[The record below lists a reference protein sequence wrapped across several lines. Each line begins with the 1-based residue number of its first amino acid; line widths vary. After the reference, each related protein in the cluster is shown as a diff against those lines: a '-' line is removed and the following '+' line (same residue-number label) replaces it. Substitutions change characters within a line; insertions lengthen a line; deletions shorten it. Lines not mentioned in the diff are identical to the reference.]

1 VQWAVI
7 VSAVLVAAIGV
18 TASVIAFV
26 VPLVLGA
33 AAVVNAI
40 AGRSSPGPLRRGR
53 RSAAATAV
61 VMSVTMLG
69 AAAALSEGVISP
81 DAARAA
87 VSLAIAAS
95 ALWLAADLRWG
106 GWVHDA
112 LARLVIELGAAE
124 PTSLRDVLR
133 RVLDDDA
140 LELGYTLD
148 GATGFI
154 DERGEAIHLPEP
166 RSGRSTMPLIS
177 DGEQIGVL
185 VRSAG
190 AESDPALVAGVAA
203 VAVLAVGNARL
214 QAAVAEQ
221 LADLSASRGRLV
233 TAVEAQRTRLQTD
246 VADRIAPKLED
257 VARAIPGTPV
267 AATGHL
273 HAEVA
278 MIIEQLQDLAAGV
291 GPTDVAIHGLPHA
304 LRSLAAQ
311 CPLEVTVSIDTPGVV
326 GDMAATAFFVVAEG
340 LANASKHAHATRAWV
355 DVRVARDELLVD
367 IRDDGVGGA
376 VVAAGSGL
384 GGLRE
389 RLRERGGSIE
399 IRVANEGG
407 VRLVARLPLQPR
419 IGQIPITDLVGTA

>member
-1 VQWAVI
+1 M
-7 VSAVLVAAIGV
+7 
-18 TASVIAFV
+18 
-26 VPLVLGA
+26 
-33 AAVVNAI
+33 
-40 AGRSSPGPLRRGR
+40 GR
-53 RSAAATAV
+53 R
-61 VMSVTMLG
+61 
-69 AAAALSEGVISP
+69 
-81 DAARAA
+81 
-87 VSLAIAAS
+87 
-95 ALWLAADLRWG
+95 
-106 GWVHDA
+106 VHDA
-112 LARLVIELGAAE
+112 LARLVIELGAAK

-177 DGEQIGVL
+177 EGERIGVL

-203 VAVLAVGNARL
+203 AAVLAVGNARL
-214 QAAVAEQ
+214 QASVAEQ
-221 LADLSASRGRLV
+221 LADLSASRRRLV
-233 TAVEAQRTRLQTD
+233 AAVEAQRTRLQTD
-246 VADRIAPKLED
+246 VADRIVPKLED
-257 VARAIPGTPV
+257 VARAIPMTPEG
-267 AATGHL
+267 ATGRL

-278 MIIEQLQDLAAGV
+278 GIIEQLRDLAAGV

-304 LRSLAAQ
+304 LRSLVAQ
-311 CPLEVTVSIDTPGVV
+311 CPLRVTVSIDAPAIV
-326 GDMAATAFFVVAEG
+326 GDMAATAFFVAAEG

-355 DVRVARDELLVD
+355 DVRVTRDELLVE

-389 RLRERGGSIE
+389 RLWERGGSIA
-399 IRVANEGG
+399 ISVATEGG
-407 VRLVARLPLQPR
+407 VRLARTPPASAPLESDRDHRSRAYGLIVHTSASSHVPPVMSDRVSLLSTYDQRNP
-419 IGQIPITDLVGTA
+419 